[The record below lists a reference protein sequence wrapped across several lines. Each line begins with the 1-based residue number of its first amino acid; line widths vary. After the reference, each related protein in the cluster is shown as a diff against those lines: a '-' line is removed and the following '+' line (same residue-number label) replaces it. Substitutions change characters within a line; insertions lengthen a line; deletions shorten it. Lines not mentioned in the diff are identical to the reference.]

1 MTIAKNKFLTGAL
14 ALALVAAI
22 GVFPTVSAHA
32 ATLNTVD
39 PYAGV
44 EYKTIQTPVD
54 TDMAEYVKGLTMLTE
69 SEKQQLVEESITAQ
83 PIIDRRADLDEQIDS
98 ITNDILS
105 GAEKLFVERGQIM
118 TKDQDLWTKLWNN
131 ATNEQK
137 KLDDYSSIIRGSA
150 VLTDTEKDTL
160 LRSQVRLDALNADI
174 DGYYEKAAEAT
185 AELTAQRDQAIAELQ
200 ELYAKSA
207 HIWAKVYGE

>member
-22 GVFPTVSAHA
+22 GVFPAVSAHA

-44 EYKTIQTPVD
+44 AYETIQTPVD

-83 PIIDRRADLDEQIDS
+83 PIIDRRAALDEQIDS

-105 GAEKLFVERGQIM
+105 GAEKLFAERGQIM
-118 TKDQDLWTKLWNN
+118 DKDQDLWTKLWNN
-131 ATNEQK
+131 ASDEQK
-137 KLDDYSSIIRGSA
+137 KLDDYSAIIKASTA
-150 VLTDTEKDTL
+150 LTDAEKNVL
-160 LRSQVRLDALNADI
+160 LRSQARLDVLNAGI

>member
-22 GVFPTVSAHA
+22 GVFPAVSAHA

-83 PIIDRRADLDEQIDS
+83 PIIDRRAALDEQIEN

-105 GAEKLFVERGQIM
+105 GAEKLFAERGQIM
-118 TKDQDLWTKLWNN
+118 DKDQALWTKLWNN
-131 ATNEQK
+131 ATDEQK
-137 KLDDYSSIIRGSA
+137 VLDDYSAIIKAST
-150 VLTDTEKDTL
+150 VLTNAEKGVL
-160 LRSQVRLDALNADI
+160 LRSQARLDVLNADI
-174 DGYYEKAAEAT
+174 GEYYNKVAEAT

>member
-22 GVFPTVSAHA
+22 GVFPAVSAHA
-32 ATLNTVD
+32 ALLNPVD

-44 EYKTIQTPVD
+44 EYETIQTPVN

-69 SEKQQLVEESITAQ
+69 SEKQQLVEESIAAQ
-83 PIIDRRADLDEQIDS
+83 PVIDRRAALDEQIDN
-98 ITNDILS
+98 ITNDILA
-105 GAEKLFVERGQIM
+105 GAEKLFAERGQIM
-118 TKDQDLWTKLWNN
+118 DKDQDLWTKLWNN
-131 ATNEQK
+131 ASDEQK
-137 KLDDYSSIIRGSA
+137 QLDDYSAIIKASA
-150 VLTDTEKDTL
+150 ALTDAEKNVL
-160 LRSQVRLDALNADI
+160 LRSQARLDVLNAGI

-185 AELTAQRDQAIAELQ
+185 AELTARRDQAIAELQ

>member
-1 MTIAKNKFLTGAL
+1 MTIAKNKFLTGVL
-14 ALALVAAI
+14 ALALVAAV
-22 GVFPTVSAHA
+22 GLFPAISAHA
-32 ATLNTVD
+32 ASLNSVD

-44 EYKTIQTPVD
+44 EYETIQTPAD
-54 TDMAEYVKGLTMLTE
+54 ESMADFVKGLTMLTE
-69 SEKQQLVEESITAQ
+69 AEKQQLVEESIAAQ

-98 ITNDILS
+98 ITNDILL
-105 GAEKLFVERGQIM
+105 GAEKLFAERGQIM

>member
-1 MTIAKNKFLTGAL
+1 MTIAKNKFLTGVL
-14 ALALVAAI
+14 ALALVAAV
-22 GVFPTVSAHA
+22 GLFPAISAHA
-32 ATLNTVD
+32 ASLNSVD

-44 EYKTIQTPVD
+44 EYETIQTPAD
-54 TDMAEYVKGLTMLTE
+54 ESMADFVKGLTMLTDR
-69 SEKQQLVEESITAQ
+69 EKQQLVEESIAAQ

-98 ITNDILS
+98 ITNDILL
-105 GAEKLFVERGQIM
+105 GAEKLFAERGQIM

>member
-1 MTIAKNKFLTGAL
+1 MTITKNKIRHEVL
-14 ALALVAAI
+14 ALALIAAI
-22 GVFPTVSAHA
+22 GVFPAVSAPA
-32 ATLNTVD
+32 ASLNPVD

-44 EYKTIQTPVD
+44 AYETIQTPAD

-69 SEKQQLVEESITAQ
+69 SEKQQLVEESIAAQ
-83 PIIDRRADLDEQIDS
+83 PIIDRRAALDEQIDNT
-98 ITNDILS
+98 TNDILS
-105 GAEKLFVERGQIM
+105 GAEKLFAERGQIM
-118 TKDQDLWTKLWNN
+118 DKDQDLWAKLWDN
-131 ATNEQK
+131 ATDEQK
-137 KLDDYSSIIRGSA
+137 KLDDYSAIIKASA
-150 VLTDTEKDTL
+150 ALTDAEKNVL
-160 LRSQVRLDALNADI
+160 LRSQARLDVLNAGI

>member
-14 ALALVAAI
+14 ALALIAAI
-22 GVFPTVSAHA
+22 GVFPAVPAHA
-32 ATLNTVD
+32 ASLNPVD

-44 EYKTIQTPVD
+44 EYETIQTPAD
-54 TDMAEYVKGLTMLTE
+54 TDMAEYVKSLTMLTE
-69 SEKQQLVEESITAQ
+69 SEKQQLVEESIAAQ

-98 ITNDILS
+98 ITNDILL
-105 GAEKLFVERGQIM
+105 GAEKLFAERGQIM
-118 TKDQDLWTKLWNN
+118 DKDQALWAKLWDYAND
-131 ATNEQK
+131 EQK
-137 KLDDYSSIIRGSA
+137 KLDDYSAIIKASTA
-150 VLTDTEKDTL
+150 LTDAEKDVL
-160 LRSQVRLDALNADI
+160 LRSQARLDVLNADI
-174 DGYYEKAAEAT
+174 GGFYEKAAEAT

>member
-14 ALALVAAI
+14 ALALVAVI

-32 ATLNTVD
+32 APLNAVD

-44 EYKTIQTPVD
+44 TYETIQTPAD

-69 SEKQQLVEESITAQ
+69 SEKQQLVEESIAAQ
-83 PIIDRRADLDEQIDS
+83 PIIDRRAALDEQIDN
-98 ITNDILS
+98 ITNDILA
-105 GAEKLFVERGQIM
+105 GAEKLFAERGQIM
-118 TKDQDLWTKLWNN
+118 DKDQDLWAKLWDNVN
-131 ATNEQK
+131 DEQK
-137 KLDDYSSIIRGSA
+137 KLDDYSAIIKAST
-150 VLTDTEKDTL
+150 VLTEAEKDIL
-160 LRSQVRLDALNADI
+160 LRSQARLDVLNADI

-185 AELTAQRDQAIAELQ
+185 AELTVQRDQAIAELQ